1 VQFGEEVHTV
11 TWTFI
16 RRPGGNLMLK
26 LKTHTYGLLFV
37 VVGAIAAT
45 GGQFTVR

>member
-1 VQFGEEVHTV
+1 
-11 TWTFI
+11 
-16 RRPGGNLMLK
+16 MLK
-26 LKTHTYGLLFV
+26 LKTRTYGLLFV